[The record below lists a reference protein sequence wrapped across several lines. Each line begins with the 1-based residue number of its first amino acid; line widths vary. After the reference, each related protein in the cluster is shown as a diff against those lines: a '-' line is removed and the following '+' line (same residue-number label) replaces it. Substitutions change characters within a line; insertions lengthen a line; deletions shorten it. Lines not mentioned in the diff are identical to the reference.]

1 MTLTV
6 LGIGTTGGAWY
17 SPLESIR
24 PTESFPP
31 AMLFTCQMVTE
42 FVPPWTASKNCWVV
56 TTFTDTVAGAIVTL
70 IPVTGSVHVDV
81 EVVVEA
87 VEVVVVHVTAVL
99 VAAYFLQEIKLKT
112 AMSGA
117 KYRRRFT
124 APLSSL
130 FEIPDAFGSVS
141 TLIPK
146 M

>member
-81 EVVVEA
+81 EVVVEVA
-87 VEVVVVHVTAVL
+87 EVVVVVQVTAVL
-99 VAAYFLQEIKLKT
+99 VAACLQEARPKR
-112 AMSGA
+112 AMS
-117 KYRRRFT
+117 KTKNERRFT
-124 APLSSL
+124 VPLSSL
-130 FEIPDAFGSVS
+130 FEIPNSYGSVS
-141 TLIPK
+141 TLILK

>member
-1 MTLTV
+1 
-6 LGIGTTGGAWY
+6 
-17 SPLESIR
+17 
-24 PTESFPP
+24 
-31 AMLFTCQMVTE
+31 MLFTFQMVTE
-42 FVPPWTASKNCWVV
+42 FVPPVMESKNCWVV
-56 TTFTDTVAGAIVTL
+56 TTFTETVAGEIVTL
-70 IPVTGSVHVDV
+70 IFVTGSVHVDV
-81 EVVVEA
+81 EVVAEV
-87 VEVVVVHVTAVL
+87 VEVVVVQVTAVL
-99 VAAYFLQEIKLKT
+99 VAAFFLHEIKLKI